1 MKENQSE
8 LIKSV
13 DVLREIM
20 SQQGSVSGV
29 QSWLKDMP
37 SDFDPLEAIEEGDE
51 EEEGEEGEEG
61 EEVKPST
68 SKKKT
73 RISICKQCSRNNKK
87 I

>member
-51 EEEGEEGEEG
+51 EEEGEEGEE
-61 EEVKPST
+61 VKPST
-68 SKKKT
+68 SKKKNPNLHL
-73 RISICKQCSRNNKK
+73 QAMFKK
-87 I
+87 

>member
-51 EEEGEEGEEG
+51 EEEGEEGEE
-61 EEVKPST
+61 VKPST
-68 SKKKT
+68 NKKKNPNLHL
-73 RISICKQCSRNNKK
+73 QAMFKK
-87 I
+87 